1 MGWDN
6 FRHTVIGIIA
16 VVSLVSFCIGITLQ
30 LFGVVGPIG
39 AIEYSPHFVLR

>member
-16 VVSLVSFCIGITLQ
+16 IVSLMGFFIGITLQ
-30 LFGVVGPIG
+30 FFGVVGPIG
-39 AIEYSPHFVLR
+39 AIEYAPQFLLR